1 MQCPSCGLSVDQP
14 MLDRCPRCGRTL
26 ATAPEPALY
35 TEVAPQDAASAAP
48 SAGSP
53 SAAPPQN
60 PYGPFTPYGAY
71 PAYPP
76 PSGYVQP
83 YGYGPQP
90 TVPGYAPPG
99 YPQPTPP
106 AAPSPQAPR
115 KKPRTRLIVAI
126 VAVMV
131 VVLAGCGWGIVAT
144 VQALHLPTVSAIP
157 HVTPNEVYSNDFSS
171 NAAGWADDSHCFL
184 KDDGFH
190 VTSDYIC
197 YAPIGNYSDIDV
209 KAQVKQLSGPTN
221 TPISIEFRL
230 LNSGTNHTSYVFAV
244 TSDGRWEFAK
254 CGGGACAR
262 PVNFRGSSAINKGIG
277 ATNTLEVYA
286 KGSHMDFFINGKV
299 VGSLDDST
307 YSTGMVGLFC
317 GDGMEC
323 VFTNLFIGELD

>member
-1 MQCPSCGLSVDQP
+1 MLCPSCGLSVDQP
-14 MLDRCPRCGRTL
+14 IPDRCPQCGRALTAASASASQTA
-26 ATAPEPALY
+26 AT
-35 TEVAPQDAASAAP
+35 PQDAASAAH
-48 SAGSP
+48 STGSP

-71 PAYPP
+71 HP
-76 PSGYVQP
+76 PSGYGQP
-83 YGYGPQP
+83 YVYGPP
-90 TVPGYAPPG
+90 PSAPGYAPPG
-99 YPQPTPP
+99 YPQPAPP
-106 AAPSPQAPR
+106 AAPSPPAQR
-115 KKPRTRLIVAI
+115 KKPRARLIIAI
-126 VAVMV
+126 VAVV
-131 VVLAGCGWGIVAT
+131 IVLLAACGWGVVVT

-157 HVTPNEVYSNDFSS
+157 HETPNEVYSNDFSS

-221 TPISIEFRL
+221 TPIGIEFRL
-230 LNSGTNHTSYVFAV
+230 LDSGTSHTLYVFAV

-254 CGGGACAR
+254 CGGGACTR
-262 PVNFRGSSAINKGIG
+262 PVNFRSESVINKGIG
-277 ATNTLEVYA
+277 AANTLEVYA
-286 KGSHMDFFINGKV
+286 KGSHMDFFINGKA

-323 VFTNLFIGELD
+323 VFTSLFIGELN